1 MTREIAG
8 SVVVVTGA
16 GSGLGAAT
24 ARRFVQEGAQ
34 VIVSDIDADAAQHV
48 ADELGTLAVVC
59 DVTDEAQVAALI
71 DGAVVRF
78 GRIDTMIG
86 NAGAIGAR
94 GSIAAID
101 HADWSRT
108 VALLMDSVFFGMKH
122 AARHMIGQGQGAILT
137 TASNASVAAL
147 GPHCYAACKSAVLGL
162 TRSVAAEMARHG
174 VTVNAV
180 APGMIATGL
189 TSALYGGEE
198 ATRRMSGE
206 VSPLGRPMDPDDIA
220 AAFLFLA
227 GPGGRNMTGQTMVVD
242 GGTTTVIRPS
252 AHY

>member
-1 MTREIAG
+1 MTRAIKG

-24 ARRFVQEGAQ
+24 ARRFVEQGAL
-34 VIVSDIDADAAQHV
+34 VVVSDINADAAQHV
-48 ADELGTLAVVC
+48 ARELGMLAAAC
-59 DVTDEAQVAALI
+59 DVTDEAQIAALV
-71 DGAVVRF
+71 DDAVARF
-78 GRIDTMIG
+78 GRIDTMIN

-94 GSIAAID
+94 GSISAID

-122 AARHMIGQGQGAILT
+122 AARHMIAQRQGAILT

-206 VSPLGRPMDPDDIA
+206 VSPLGRPMEPDDIA
-220 AAFLFLA
+220 EAFLFLA

>member
-1 MTREIAG
+1 MTRAISG

-24 ARRFVQEGAQ
+24 ARRFAQDGAQ
-34 VIVSDIDADAAQHV
+34 VVVSDLDRAAADRIAG
-48 ADELGTLAVVC
+48 ELGAVALPC
-59 DVTDEAQVAALI
+59 DVTEEDQVRMLV
-71 DGAVVRF
+71 DHAVERF
-78 GRIDTMIG
+78 GRIDTMIN

-94 GSIAAID
+94 GSIAAIER
-101 HADWSRT
+101 ADWSRT
-108 VALLMDSVFFGMKH
+108 VSLLLDSVFFGMKH

-147 GPHCYAACKSAVLGL
+147 GPHCYGACKSAVLGL
-162 TRSVAAEMARHG
+162 TRSVSAEMARHG

-206 VSPLGRPMDPDDIA
+206 VSPLGRPMEPDDIA

-227 GPGGRNMTGQTMVVD
+227 GPGGRNMTGQTIVVD

>member
-1 MTREIAG
+1 MTREIKG

-24 ARRFVQEGAQ
+24 ALRFAHEGAQ
-34 VIVSDIDADAAQHV
+34 VVLGDIDLAAARTV
-48 ADELGTLAVVC
+48 ANEIGALAVAC
-59 DVTDEAQVAALI
+59 DVTDEAQVQAMI
-71 DGAVVRF
+71 DGAVARF
-78 GRIDTMIG
+78 GRIDTMIN

-94 GSIAAID
+94 GSIAGID
-101 HADWSRT
+101 HGEWSRT
-108 VALLMDSVFFGMKH
+108 VALLLDSVLFGMKH
-122 AARHMIGQGQGAILT
+122 AARHMIEQGDGAILT
-137 TASNASVAAL
+137 TASNASIAAL

-180 APGMIATGL
+180 APGMIATSL

-198 ATRRMSGE
+198 ATRRLSGE
-206 VSPLGRPMDPDDIA
+206 VSPLGRAMEPDDIA
-220 AAFLFLA
+220 AAFTFLA
-227 GPGGRNMTGQTMVVD
+227 GPGGRNMTGQTIVID